1 MRKDWFQLG
10 ALLAVFV
17 VVGVIFGQ
25 RTLQA
30 VPIALPVPAAASPAA
45 NAPGPQQYPIVD
57 KIADRIVQK
66 YQGSTCQQLDQER
79 AQKQAAQRPPEEQR
93 AITILQ
99 NNPQVRQEFINRIAA
114 PIANKMFECGMIP

>member
-10 ALLAVFV
+10 TLLAVLA
-17 VVGVIFGQ
+17 VIGLILGQ
-25 RTLQA
+25 PVFRTVSA
-30 VPIALPVPAAASPAA
+30 ALPVPASASPAA
-45 NAPGPQQYPIVD
+45 NVPDPQQYPIVD
-57 KIADRIVQK
+57 KIADKIIQK
-66 YQGSTCQQLDQER
+66 YQSSTCQQLDQER
-79 AQKQAAQRPPEEQR
+79 AQKQSAPRPPEEQR